1 MSYLSKVNCAVST
14 LDSLIAEAE
23 ALDELVDEF
32 AEEFGRRAEA
42 LRAQIRAYKA
52 SLGKAGN
59 VQYVKSD
66 GRLTEAGVRYC
77 NEAFKQGRGPTEIAR
92 ALGVTVPAI
101 VMRRK
106 RWEAGRKRRKGQ

>member
-1 MSYLSKVNCAVST
+1 MST
-14 LDSLIAEAE
+14 LDSLITEADALE
-23 ALDELVDEF
+23 ALAGQF
-32 AEEFGRRAEA
+32 AEQFASRAEA

-52 SLGKAGN
+52 SLGKAAD

-77 NEAFKQGRGPTEIAR
+77 NEAFKQGRGPSEIAR

-101 VMRRK
+101 VMRRQ
-106 RWEAGRKRRKGQ
+106 RWQAARKRRKGQ